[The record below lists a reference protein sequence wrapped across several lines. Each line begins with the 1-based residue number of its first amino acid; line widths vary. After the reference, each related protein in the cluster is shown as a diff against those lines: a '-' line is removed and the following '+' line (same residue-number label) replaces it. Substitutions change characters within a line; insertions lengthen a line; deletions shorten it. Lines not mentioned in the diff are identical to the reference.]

1 MFNALVQIYSGPTN
15 PFHYDAQMWLPMTS
29 PASQDVPAVIQTLRS
44 SNKENGGMMKHQTEE
59 GDYPLCTWGLPDRGL
74 SGMDKQARRNIG
86 CPIEVSLTVAEV
98 FVCLSGPRMQLP
110 LAAPYLFVEKSVPEQ
125 S

>member
-1 MFNALVQIYSGPTN
+1 MKKPCAPTRGQVPVQTGKIPQLSECPQHRRKGPSIFNALVQIYSGPTN

-29 PASQDVPAVIQTLRS
+29 PASQDVPAVIQTLRP

-86 CPIEVSLTVAEV
+86 CP
-98 FVCLSGPRMQLP
+98 
-110 LAAPYLFVEKSVPEQ
+110 
-125 S
+125 

>member
-1 MFNALVQIYSGPTN
+1 
-15 PFHYDAQMWLPMTS
+15 MWLPMTS
-29 PASQDVPAVIQTLRS
+29 PASQDVPAVIQTLRP

-98 FVCLSGPRMQLP
+98 FVCLSGPRMQARSISPRENGAMHGLT
-110 LAAPYLFVEKSVPEQ
+110 LRCYLRLTMAGACAS
-125 S
+125 